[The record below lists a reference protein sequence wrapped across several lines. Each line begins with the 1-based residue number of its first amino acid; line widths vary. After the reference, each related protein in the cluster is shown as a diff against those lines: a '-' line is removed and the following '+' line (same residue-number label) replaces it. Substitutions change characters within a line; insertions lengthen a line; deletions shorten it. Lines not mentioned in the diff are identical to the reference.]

1 MFRLGIISI
10 NSRFGLSYNQ
20 NYSCSARTN
29 FRGNK
34 MNFLMIDTIS
44 WVRDENLNV
53 NMRTAIMVECYT
65 YVLDNHTQIFT
76 ING

>member
-53 NMRTAIMVECYT
+53 NILVET
-65 YVLDNHTQIFT
+65 KVEQLWWNVTHMF
-76 ING
+76 